1 MTASSSAPP
10 YYVLASH
17 NTLQSST
24 SAQPSSV
31 LAHVDIQ
38 YRHAD
43 DSPLSLLPSHPD
55 EHVFVLY
62 HDPDNLTAPTIK
74 STSSQ
79 FALSG
84 IKVSLAPGATMG
96 EDKNP
101 NMYVL
106 QVTSIDADSSHVSLE
121 SSQAYPQNPQALVT
135 RFKQRNH
142 AIRSILEYTGRG
154 AEILY

>member
-1 MTASSSAPP
+1 MTASSRAPP

-17 NTLQSST
+17 NTLQSTT
-24 SAQPSSV
+24 SAQPSTV
-31 LAHVDIQ
+31 LAHVDIH

-62 HDPDNLTAPTIK
+62 HDPDNPTAPTIR

-79 FALSG
+79 FSLSG
-84 IKVSLAPGATMG
+84 IK
-96 EDKNP
+96 DKNP

-106 QVTSIDADSSHVSLE
+106 QVTSIDADSSHVNLE

-135 RFKQRNH
+135 RFKQRNY
-142 AIRSILEYTGRG
+142 AIRNILEYTG
-154 AEILY
+154 

>member
-1 MTASSSAPP
+1 MASTSSAPP
-10 YYVLASH
+10 CYVLASH

-24 SAQPSSV
+24 SAQASSI
-31 LAHVDIQ
+31 LDHVDIQ
-38 YRHAD
+38 CRHAD

-62 HDPDNLTAPTIK
+62 HDPDNPAAPTIK

-84 IKVSLAPGATMG
+84 VKVSQAPWASMD

-106 QVTSIDADSSHVSLE
+106 QVTSIGADHSHVSLE
-121 SSQAYPQNPQALVT
+121 SSQAYLQNPQALIT

-142 AIRSILEYTGRG
+142 VIRSILEYPG
-154 AEILY
+154 

>member
-1 MTASSSAPP
+1 MASTSSAPP
-10 YYVLASH
+10 YYVLVSH
-17 NTLQSST
+17 NTLQPGT
-24 SAQPSSV
+24 SAQASSI
-31 LAHVDIQ
+31 LGHVDIL

-43 DSPLSLLPSHPD
+43 DSSLSLLPGHPD

-62 HDPDNLTAPTIK
+62 HDPDNPAAPTIK
-74 STSSQ
+74 STSRQ

-84 IKVSLAPGATMG
+84 VKVSQATGASMG

-106 QVTSIDADSSHVSLE
+106 QVTSIGADPTNVNLE
-121 SSQAYPQNPQALVT
+121 SSQAYLQNPQALVT

-142 AIRSILEYTGRG
+142 AIRSILEYPG
-154 AEILY
+154 